1 LARIFWD
8 TNLFIY
14 LLEDN
19 PTFTKA
25 VLDLR
30 GNMLARGDELITS
43 TFTLGEILIKPVEK
57 GDSKLTE
64 EYRGLFSQPEITL
77 CDFDRS
83 AADHYSHIRQDRSIR
98 PADAI
103 QLACAAA
110 VQVHLF
116 ITNDERLSRK
126 IVSGI
131 DFITSLGRAPL

>member
-14 LLEDN
+14 LLEEN
-19 PTFTKA
+19 PAFTKA

-30 GNMLARGDELITS
+30 EKMLSRGDELITS
-43 TFTLGEILIKPVEK
+43 TFTLAEILVRPVEK

-64 EYRGLFSQPEITL
+64 EYKSVFSQPEITL
-77 CDFDRS
+77 YDFDRS
-83 AADHYSHIRQDRSIR
+83 AANHYSHIRQDRSIR

-110 VQVHLF
+110 AQVDLF